1 MTIRHLKTFIA
12 VCETG
17 SMTKAGEQLHVAQP
31 SVSLCITEMEKYYGV
46 VLFERINQR
55 LILTEVGRLLLEKA
69 KEAVSEF
76 DEFESVAGRTQSDP
90 TVRIGATLSV
100 GKVFI
105 PSLLTAIKASRPS
118 LQPFV
123 RICRLSLIEEV
134 ILDGSIDFAVV
145 EGSVSSPLLIREKLG
160 SDRLAVVCAASSTLP
175 AEITVAGLTE
185 LPLFLREEGSASR
198 KLLDAVLSARGLTVH
213 PVMLSSSN
221 SAIIAAVSAGHG
233 VAVLPIELAKTYIE
247 NGTLREIRTD
257 ERFGREI
264 NLIYHKNKRFTKA
277 QETARGIA
285 AEAGKSMFGN

>member
-17 SMTKAGEQLHVAQP
+17 SMTKAAEQLHVAQP
-31 SVSLCITEMEKYYGV
+31 SVSLAITEMEKYYGV
-46 VLFERINQR
+46 ILFERINQR
-55 LILTEVGRLLLEKA
+55 LILTQSGKLLLEKA

-76 DEFESVAGRTQSDP
+76 DEFESVAGKAQNDP

-105 PSLLTAIKASRPS
+105 PSLLTAIKASRSS
-118 LQPFV
+118 LCPFIRV
-123 RICRLSLIEEV
+123 CRLSLIEEA

-145 EGSVSSPLLIREKLG
+145 EGSVSSPLLLREKLG
-160 SDRLAVVCAASSTLP
+160 NDRLAVVCAASSSLP
-175 AEITVAGLTE
+175 GKMTVSELPD

-198 KLLDAVLSARGLTVH
+198 KLLDAVLSARGLTAH

-233 VAVLPIELAKTYIE
+233 AAVLPIELVKTHIE
-247 NGTLREIRTD
+247 SGTLREIRTD

-264 NLIYHKNKRFTKA
+264 NLIYHKSKHFTKA
-277 QETARGIA
+277 QETARSIS
-285 AEAGKSMFGN
+285 AETGKTMFEK